1 MRTRSGVSPVIA
13 TVILAGTVLMIG
25 GGIWSYS
32 LGAASMV
39 ATDYTETTK
48 DLVHTIIERFNVEYV
63 EYNSTTQNVSLWV
76 YNYGNIQIK
85 VNTIITIDDS
95 EYYSY
100 NTTIDSREIEE
111 IDVNVGVLSSNDEV
125 SVKILT
131 ERENADYEV
140 YYVP

>member
-1 MRTRSGVSPVIA
+1 MRTRSGISPVIA

-39 ATDYTETTK
+39 ATDYTKTTK
-48 DLVHTIIERFNVEYV
+48 DLVHTIIERFNIEYV
-63 EYNSTTQNVSLWV
+63 EYNSTSQNVSLWV
-76 YNYGNIQIK
+76 YNYGDIQIK
-85 VNTIITIDDS
+85 VNTTITIDNS
-95 EYYSY
+95 VYRSY
-100 NTTIDSREIEE
+100 NTIIDSREIEE
-111 IDVNVGVLSSNDEV
+111 IDVNVGVLTSNDVV

-140 YYVP
+140 YYVQ

>member
-1 MRTRSGVSPVIA
+1 MRTRLGISPVIA

-25 GGIWSYS
+25 GGIWAYS
-32 LGAASMV
+32 LGAASSV

-48 DLVHTIIERFNVEYV
+48 DLVHTIIERFNIEYV

-76 YNYGNIQIK
+76 YNYGDIQIK
-85 VNTIITIDDS
+85 ANTTITINNS

-100 NTTIDSREIEE
+100 NTYINSKDIEE
-111 IDVNVGVLSSNDEV
+111 IDVNVGALSSNTV
-125 SVKILT
+125 ISVTILT